1 MNKELRFAIAT
12 GMLSALC
19 LCVSY
24 EMGRS
29 SKKDEIW
36 NRAVE
41 VYEPLW
47 QESPYTRTEIDYIIN
62 GK

>member
-1 MNKELRFAIAT
+1 MNSELRFAIAT
-12 GMLSALC
+12 GMIAALC
-19 LCVSY
+19 LCISY

-36 NRAVE
+36 NRSVD
-41 VYEPLW
+41 VYEPLS
-47 QESPYTRTEIDYIIN
+47 QESPYTTSDIDYIIN